1 MSTLKSSSDHLTI
14 NADGASKNILFQANG
29 VQKASIS
36 SAGAFTST
44 TIDATALT
52 GALSFLSGGELT
64 TGSDAAHDFNISAL
78 SCMDTAKT
86 KVCTVAALTAKAFD
100 ANFAEGS
107 SAGGMATG
115 ISLPASGTV
124 HFFVAEKNAALGTF
138 DIIGD
143 TSVTMANGV
152 SGWTMRRRIASRIT
166 DGSNNFLAST
176 QNGDE
181 VLLSVP
187 INSFATTNPGTSA
200 VTQAMSTPAGIE
212 TRGIFNFWHLH
223 PTLSAGEY
231 LLITAIEQAD
241 TAAAAG
247 AQSGALHAGNDRQ
260 NINID
265 LRTNT
270 SSQIRYRVSVSDS
283 NVQVWGITF
292 GWIDT
297 RGKDD

>member
-1 MSTLKSSSDHLTI
+1 MANVKIQGNASGSGVLTI
-14 NADGASKNILFQANG
+14 TAPNTNATRTL
-29 VQKASIS
+29 
-36 SAGAFTST
+36 TLP
-44 TIDATALT
+44 DATATLLDT
-52 GALSFLSGGELT
+52 TSGAQSHLSGGQLT

-78 SCMDTAKT
+78 VCMDTAKT

-124 HFFVAEKNAALGTF
+124 HFFVAEKDAALGTF

-187 INSFATTNPGTSA
+187 IASFVTNNPGTSA
-200 VTQAMSTPAGIE
+200 VTQAMSTPAGIK
-212 TRGIFNFWHLH
+212 TRGIFNFWYFH
-223 PTLSAGEY
+223 PTLSGVEY
-231 LLITAIEQAD
+231 LLVTAMEQAD
-241 TAAAAG
+241 TAPGSSANTLSIHVG
-247 AQSGALHAGNDRQ
+247 SDRQ
-260 NINID
+260 NANFD

-270 SSQIRYRVSVSDS
+270 SSQIRYHLSASDS
-283 NVQVWGITF
+283 NVDVRAFTF